1 MGGIVTIQ
9 GFGVFISTEG
19 KKESI
24 LHQAEGDWS
33 HMHLDF
39 MVKSLWLFD
48 HKSLDNHYML

>member
-24 LHQAEGDWS
+24 LHQAQGDWS